1 MQLSFLQIK
10 EITLELLKVLQQTE
24 NDDITSVVQKVI
36 ATYYDT
42 LAPIMYEICQNLVCI
57 LFIYYYY
64 FNISSFVKL
73 KVKVNLCILN
83 NFKLK

>member
-42 LAPIMYEICQNLVCI
+42 LALIMYEICQNLVCI

-73 KVKVNLCILN
+73 KIKVNVCISN
-83 NFKLK
+83 NSKLK

>member
-1 MQLSFLQIK
+1 MMVFSPQIK

-36 ATYYDT
+36 ATYFDT

-57 LFIYYYY
+57 LTII
-64 FNISSFVKL
+64 NIIVLSHK
-73 KVKVNLCILN
+73 
-83 NFKLK
+83 FKANI